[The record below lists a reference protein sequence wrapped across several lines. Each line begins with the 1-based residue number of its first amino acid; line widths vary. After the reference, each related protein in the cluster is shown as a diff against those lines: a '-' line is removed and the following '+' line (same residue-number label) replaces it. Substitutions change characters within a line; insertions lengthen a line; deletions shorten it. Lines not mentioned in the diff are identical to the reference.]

1 MHMSVKWSFGWL
13 FFVVG
18 ILLLLHPDRA
28 VAGQATDQLKQSVDR
43 LLAILNDPTLKGAA
57 KTQERRSKVKEV
69 IYARFDFEEMAK
81 RSMGPHWQK
90 RSPEEQ
96 KEFVRLF
103 TVLLEDAYLDT
114 LESYSGEKITFVNE
128 RQDKNFAE
136 VNTKLIDNKGTE
148 FSIDYRLQ
156 NTTGDWKVVDVV
168 IENVSLVNNYRAQ
181 FNRVLAKSTYA
192 DLVETMK
199 QKKLSGPKAK
209 NQP

>member
-1 MHMSVKWSFGWL
+1 MNFKWIRGWL
-13 FFVVG
+13 LFAVG
-18 ILLLLHPDRA
+18 ILLLLHPHRA
-28 VAGQATDQLKQSVDR
+28 IAGQATDQLKQSVDR
-43 LLAILNDPTLKGAA
+43 ILAILNDPTLKGTA
-57 KTQERRSKVKEV
+57 KTQERRQKVKEV
-69 IYARFDFEEMAK
+69 IYSRFDFDEMAK

-114 LESYSGEKITFVNE
+114 LESYNGEKISFVNE
-128 RQDKNFAE
+128 RRDKDFAE

-148 FSIDYRLQ
+148 FSIDYRMQ
-156 NTTGDWKVVDVV
+156 NTNGDWKVIDVV

-181 FNRVLAKSTYA
+181 FNRVLAKSSYA
-192 DLVETMK
+192 DLLETMK
-199 QKKLSGPKAK
+199 QKQLSGPKAK

>member
-1 MHMSVKWSFGWL
+1 
-13 FFVVG
+13 
-18 ILLLLHPDRA
+18 
-28 VAGQATDQLKQSVDR
+28 
-43 LLAILNDPTLKGAA
+43 
-57 KTQERRSKVKEV
+57 
-69 IYARFDFEEMAK
+69 
-81 RSMGPHWQK
+81 MGPHWQK

>member
-168 IENVSLVNNYRAQ
+168 IENVS
-181 FNRVLAKSTYA
+181 
-192 DLVETMK
+192 
-199 QKKLSGPKAK
+199 
-209 NQP
+209 